1 MMLKRKPLYLH
12 IALLCSAG
20 ISTPAL
26 AQDAVL
32 EEVMVTA
39 TRRSESVQDIPYNI
53 SAISG
58 DSIASRGIGDI
69 TELIKG
75 IPGVSG
81 PDLGSRAGINN
92 SIVMRGINTSDA
104 GQNTVGGNISA
115 PPVSTYL
122 NETPMF
128 TNLKMLDIE
137 RVEVLRGPQGT
148 LYGSGAMGGTL
159 RFITRRPVLGENS
172 AEFRAGLSSSKGAGD
187 LNTEA
192 ELIANVA
199 MGESF
204 AMRFALSHDKQAGVI
219 DSTSLIVTDSSG
231 APVLADPGDV
241 DSGFVYRRED
251 DVDDGKVLASRV
263 SALWQIGEDTEA
275 VLTWLHQD
283 ESWGHGTIAYIGDD
297 ESLGGGADS
306 WEDSSHQLDPVERT
320 VDVAS
325 LEFMHE
331 FGFASFTSATSFT
344 NDESEPD
351 RDTSDFY
358 VNLDVNFGYY
368 FGFPRILVLDNTTED
383 RETFTQELRLVSNSD
398 GPFDWVIGAYYNTED
413 HTASNRNQ
421 MFGLGEWLDDPDAA
435 GGLGPILPDFYPY
448 FFGNTMG
455 DFLEYYLGAT
465 RPSKNEDEV
474 FTLDTQSE
482 FKEKAA
488 YGELTWHP
496 TDAWQVTVG
505 ARYFRQTLDRNI
517 RQTLPLCGA
526 GCSDDFDPVNYT
538 GNPIGLTEARH
549 ESTFSDSIFK
559 FNTSY
564 DLNDETMLYLTVSQG
579 FRRGGAN
586 ALPTAGA
593 FYDPDFPLEYE
604 PDKLLNKE
612 IGIKGLAWD
621 KRLSYSLAAYDIDW
635 EKVQVEAFT
644 AGGFKGV
651 TNAEDA
657 QSRGVELEL
666 NALLT
671 ENLSATLGYS
681 HVKAEISEDTIAGG
695 SPIFKGD
702 RLPYAPENQLGLAL
716 DYTTEFDGGYKFRL
730 HGDGNYRSD
739 FTSQLNDQQGLNN
752 FMELDGYTLWNASA
766 TIATQKWSAQ
776 AFIKNITNEEGLSSV
791 FVLAANGAGPA
802 AEFGRRG
809 FVNRPRTI
817 GVRFTYWIN

>member
-1 MMLKRKPLYLH
+1 MFKRKPLSIH
-12 IALLCSAG
+12 IALLCSA
-20 ISTPAL
+20 SALTPVL
-26 AQDAVL
+26 AQDTVL

-58 DSIASRGIGDI
+58 DSIARRGIGDVS
-69 TELIKG
+69 ELIKG

-104 GQNTVGGNISA
+104 GQNTVGANISA

-159 RFITRRPVLGENS
+159 RFITKRPVLGENS
-172 AEFRAGLSSSKGAGD
+172 AEFRAGLSSSKDAGG

-192 ELIANVA
+192 EVIANVA
-199 MGESF
+199 MGDNF

-219 DSTSLIVTDSSG
+219 DSTSLVVTDAGG
-231 APVLADPGDV
+231 APVLADPSDV
-241 DSGFVYRRED
+241 DSGLVYRRED

-263 SALWQIGEDTEA
+263 SALWQIGEETEA
-275 VLTWLHQD
+275 VFTWLHQD
-283 ESWGHGTIAYIGDD
+283 ESWGHSTIAYIGDD
-297 ESLGGGADS
+297 PSLGGGPDS

-325 LEFMHE
+325 LEVMHE

-368 FGFPRILVLDNTTED
+368 FGFPRILVLDNSIGEA
-383 RETFTQELRLVSNSD
+383 EAFTQELRLVSNND
-398 GPFDWVIGAYYNTED
+398 GPFDWVIGAFYNKED
-413 HTASNRNQ
+413 QKGSNRNQ
-421 MFGLGEWLDDPDAA
+421 MFGLGAWMDDPDAA
-435 GGLGPILPDFYPY
+435 GGLGPMLPDFYPY
-448 FFGNTMG
+448 FFGNTIG
-455 DFLEYYLGAT
+455 DFVEYYLGAT

-474 FTLDTQSE
+474 FTLDTLSKFE
-482 FKEKAA
+482 EKAL
-488 YGELTWHP
+488 YGEATYRLT
-496 TDAWQVTVG
+496 DSWQMTVG
-505 ARYFRQTLDRNI
+505 ARVFRQTLDRSM

-549 ESTFSDSIFK
+549 KSSFNDSIFK

-564 DLNDETMLYLTVSQG
+564 DLNEETMLYLTVSQG

-586 ALPTAGA
+586 ALPVAGA
-593 FYDPDFPLEYE
+593 FFDPDFPLEYQ
-604 PDKLLNKE
+604 PDKLLNTE
-612 IGIKGLAWD
+612 IGIKGLAWNN
-621 KRLSYSLAAYDIDW
+621 RLSYSLAAYNIDW
-635 EKVQVEAFT
+635 EDVQIEAFT
-644 AGGFKGV
+644 GGGFKGV
-651 TNAEDA
+651 VNAEDA
-657 QSRGVELEL
+657 QSKGVELEL
-666 NALLT
+666 QALLT

-681 HVKAEISEDTIAGG
+681 HVKAEISKDTIAGG
-695 SPIFKGD
+695 APIFKGD
-702 RLPYAPENQLGLAL
+702 RLPYVPENQLSLAL
-716 DYTTEFDGGYKFRL
+716 DYNRAFGSGYEFRL
-730 HGDGNYRSD
+730 HGDGNYRSN
-739 FTSQLNDQQGLNN
+739 FSTQLNDQQALNN
-752 FMELDGYTLWNASA
+752 YMVLDGYTLVNASA

-791 FVLAANGAGPA
+791 FVLAANGAGA
-802 AEFGRRG
+802 AGEFGRRG

-817 GVRFTYWIN
+817 GLRFTYWYN